1 MRRDGAAA
9 CTLWGTRYARQDR
22 ARVSRSTPPRL
33 SSVLTASTDAAG
45 AALEAHVWSVPMR
58 TRFRGIDVRDGVLVQ
73 GPAGWGEFSPF
84 WNYDVAESRRWW
96 ASAYEAAVLG
106 WPDPVRASVPVNVT
120 VPAVGPEQAH
130 AIVTASG
137 CRTAKV
143 KVAEPGQT
151 EAEDEARVAAVRD
164 ALGRDGALRVDA
176 NTAWD
181 VDTAVRRITALDR
194 YDLEY
199 VEQPCPTVEELAR
212 VRRRVDVRIAADE
225 VVRRAVDPRRVALAE
240 AADVVVLKVQPLGGV
255 RAALEVAGAHGL
267 PCVVSSALESSVGI
281 AAGVALAAALPELP
295 FACGLA
301 TVALFTADVSSTP
314 LLPVDG
320 MLPVVRPEPDLIDEV
335 AADPATAARWAARL
349 AAVAAA

>member
-1 MRRDGAAA
+1 M
-9 CTLWGTRYARQDR
+9 
-22 ARVSRSTPPRL
+22 VI
-33 SSVLTASTDAAG
+33 ASPG
-45 AALEAHVWSVPMR
+45 PVPALEAHVYRIPLR
-58 TRFRGIDVRDGVLVQ
+58 TRFRGVDVRDGVLVR

-84 WNYDVAESRRWW
+84 WDYDVAESRRWW
-96 ASAYEAAVLG
+96 SSAYEAAVLG
-106 WPDPVRASVPVNVT
+106 WPDPVRGSVPVNVT

-151 EAEDEARVAAVRD
+151 EADEEARVEAVRA
-164 ALGRDGALRVDA
+164 ALGPGGAVRVDA

-199 VEQPCPTVEELAR
+199 VEQPCATVEELAAL
-212 VRRRVDVRIAADE
+212 RRRVDVRIAADE
-225 VVRRAVDPRRVALAE
+225 VVRRSADPRRVALAE
-240 AADVVVLKVQPLGGV
+240 AADVVILKVQPLGGV
-255 RAALEVAGAHGL
+255 RAALQVAEAHGL

-281 AAGVALAAALPELP
+281 AAGVALAAALPDLP

-301 TVALFTADVSSTP
+301 TVALFTDDVAGSP

-320 MLPVVRPEPDLIDEV
+320 ALPVVRPDPDRRDAV
-335 AADPATAARWAARL
+335 AADAVTDARWRARL
-349 AAVAAA
+349 AAVQA

>member
-1 MRRDGAAA
+1 MDV
-9 CTLWGTRYARQDR
+9 
-22 ARVSRSTPPRL
+22 RVWSTPL
-33 SSVLTASTDAAG
+33 
-45 AALEAHVWSVPMR
+45 R

-84 WNYDVAESRRWW
+84 WDYADADVTRWW
-96 ASAYEAAVLG
+96 AAAVEAATVG
-106 WPDPVRASVPVNVT
+106 WPAPLRTCVPVNCT
-120 VPAVGPEQAH
+120 VPAVGPERAH

-151 EAEDEARVAAVRD
+151 DADDEARVEAVRD
-164 ALGRDGALRVDA
+164 ALGAGGAVRVDA
-176 NTAWD
+176 NAAWS
-181 VDTAVRRITALDR
+181 VDRAAERIAVLGR

-199 VEQPCPTVEELAR
+199 VEQPCATVAELAAL
-212 VRRRVDVRIAADE
+212 RRRVDVRLAADE
-225 VVRRAVDPRRVALAE
+225 VVRRAADPAGVDLRE
-240 AADVVVLKVQPLGGV
+240 ACDVVVLKVQPLGGV
-255 RAALEVAGAHGL
+255 RAALEVARAHGL

-301 TVALFTADVSSTP
+301 TVALFDHDVTTEP

-320 MLPVVRPEPDLIDEV
+320 ALPVRAVAPDRLP
-335 AADPATAARWAARL
+335 AADPDTERRWLARL
-349 AAVAAA
+349 ERVRAA